1 MDKVLYSISNKKFG
15 CNEEYSFLIET
26 IRQYLEN
33 PLSLE
38 IENSMTFE
46 DLLIKDFCMYSID
59 KFNKYLKKSVE
70 YKANIS
76 IHECSQNTYYQ

>member
-46 DLLIKDFCMYSID
+46 DLLIK
-59 KFNKYLKKSVE
+59 E
-70 YKANIS
+70 YQHS
-76 IHECSQNTYYQ
+76 